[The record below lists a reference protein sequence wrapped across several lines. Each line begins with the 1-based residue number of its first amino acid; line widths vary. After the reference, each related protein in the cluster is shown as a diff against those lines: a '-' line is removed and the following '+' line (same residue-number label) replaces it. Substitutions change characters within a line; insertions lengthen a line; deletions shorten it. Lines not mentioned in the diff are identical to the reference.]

1 MHRQMLLMGR
11 SKVQYHKAFR
21 LPILNCIERFA
32 HRSLAFTDQR
42 MSSAMQIQELEM
54 DKSEE
59 CTQEVALKFG
69 DAATW

>member
-1 MHRQMLLMGR
+1 MSMLMLIGGLCL
-11 SKVQYHKAFR
+11 K
-21 LPILNCIERFA
+21 
-32 HRSLAFTDQR
+32 
-42 MSSAMQIQELEM
+42 MQIQELEM